1 MSGLP
6 SDEAGNE
13 DQIDMSK
20 DSRNYGK
27 ENQIW
32 QEKTMKLPEL
42 LKGRLSCGILCKCFE
57 LVLFLTP
64 FLIITF
70 SVDVI

>member
-20 DSRNYGK
+20 DSPNYGK
-27 ENQIW
+27 EYQIW

-42 LKGRLSCGILCKCFE
+42 LKGRLSCGIL
-57 LVLFLTP
+57 
-64 FLIITF
+64 
-70 SVDVI
+70 

>member
-42 LKGRLSCGILCKCFE
+42 LKGRLSCGILCVNVLNWFCF
-57 LVLFLTP
+57 
-64 FLIITF
+64 
-70 SVDVI
+70 

>member
-20 DSRNYGK
+20 DSPNYGK

-42 LKGRLSCGILCKCFE
+42 LKGRLSCGIL
-57 LVLFLTP
+57 
-64 FLIITF
+64 
-70 SVDVI
+70 